1 MKLTEALLSIIN
13 TTFRFYSAA
22 LFVAFLLITYT
33 TIQILKCAR
42 SSRMIISMMRSYCLL
57 RDSSD
62 RRIVSSLGIPSG
74 LSTARATR
82 GSTYDP
88 PPVMSLLLFCS
99 VEPWRICGNEP
110 FTGAERSSP
119 VGSNLRWKGAHGGRS
134 FEEFGDDRC
143 MMHDV

>member
-1 MKLTEALLSIIN
+1 MKFTMKETNGSPLVRELACDAFAPVSMKLTEALPSIII
-13 TTFRFYSAA
+13 TTFEFYSAA

-42 SSRMIISMMRSYCLL
+42 SSKMIISMMRSYCLL

-82 GSTYDP
+82 GSTYIGLP
-88 PPVMSLLLFCS
+88 TH
-99 VEPWRICGNEP
+99 R
-110 FTGAERSSP
+110 R
-119 VGSNLRWKGAHGGRS
+119 
-134 FEEFGDDRC
+134 
-143 MMHDV
+143 